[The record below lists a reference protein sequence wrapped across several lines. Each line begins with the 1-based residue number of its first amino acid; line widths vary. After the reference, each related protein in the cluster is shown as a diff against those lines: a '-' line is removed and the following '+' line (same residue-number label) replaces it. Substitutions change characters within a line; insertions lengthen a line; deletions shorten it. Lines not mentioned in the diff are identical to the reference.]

1 MGNPAAGGVTH
12 ESWAVRSHPSL
23 RAPQVEAGAPGP
35 VGRGVEGRAARAGR
49 PIPRPSCAGTVCPR
63 GKSPV
68 SQNVHWPQGGVW
80 LVPPGKSPA
89 SGAWVELEGGGA
101 SLGSCSTAEPWPWGD
116 PTQSPGTAPCAAPRP
131 ALSHPLHCPDHREL
145 NWGLTVSFRV
155 PCCAPQL
162 EGADLPP
169 TGPSHDPPPIEGL
182 SQGAR

>member
-1 MGNPAAGGVTH
+1 M
-12 ESWAVRSHPSL
+12 RSHPSL
-23 RAPQVEAGAPGP
+23 RAPRVQAGAPGP

-89 SGAWVELEGGGA
+89 SGAWVELKGGGA

-116 PTQSPGTAPCAAPRP
+116 PTHIPGTAPCAAPRP
-131 ALSHPLHCPDHREL
+131 TLSHPLHCPNHREL
-145 NWGLTVSFRV
+145 KWGAHSELPGPLLCPTAGRGIPATHWPLPQPSPHRGSV
-155 PCCAPQL
+155 PGC
-162 EGADLPP
+162 EV
-169 TGPSHDPPPIEGL
+169 T
-182 SQGAR
+182 